1 MLDNIIKFSI
11 KNKLII
17 GAFVLVLIGWGIYS
31 LKQLPI
37 DAVPD
42 ITNNQVQI
50 ITSAPSQSAQDIERL
65 VTFPIEMTMSSI
77 PDIEEVRSFSRFGLS
92 VVTIVFKDD
101 VDIYWARQQ
110 ISERLNEAK
119 SNIPDGVGSP
129 EMAPVTTGLG
139 EIYQYT
145 LFAEEGFKE
154 KFPIM
159 ELRSLQDW
167 VVRRQLLGIEG
178 IADVSSF
185 GGFLKQYEV
194 ALQPERLQTLGVSV
208 NEVLEALSKNNQNTG
223 GAYIDKNPKAYFIRS
238 QGLIQNSQ
246 DIQNIVIKNTQN
258 GTPVLIKDIGKVQLG
273 SAIRYGAMTRNGEG
287 EVVGGIVMM
296 LKGANSSKVIKR
308 VKDRVAQIQK
318 SLPEGVVIQPFLD
331 RTKLV
336 DKAISTVATNLI
348 EGALIVILIL
358 VLLLGNLRAGL
369 IVASVIPLAMLFAI
383 ILMNLF
389 GVSGNLMSLGAID
402 FGIIV
407 DGSVIIVE
415 ATLHYLVLKKS
426 GKKLTQSEMD
436 EEVYQSASK
445 IRTSAAFGEIIILIV
460 YLPILALVGIE
471 GKMFKPMAITVS
483 FAILGA
489 FILSLTYVPMIS
501 ALFLKKTIRHHND
514 KKNISDKI
522 IGALQN
528 VYTPVLEFVLS
539 YKKSVL
545 IGAVLIFL
553 WSLFT
558 FKNMGSEF
566 IPSLD
571 EGDLAVQATVS
582 TGSSLSYT
590 IDVTNKSS
598 KLLLDEFPDEI
609 EQIVSRIGSSEIPTD
624 PMPVEV
630 ADIIIILKD
639 KNDWTKAAS
648 KNELTEKMNHL
659 LDENMLGVN
668 YGFQQP
674 IQMRFNELMTGARQD
689 VVLKIYGEDLDKL
702 VKYANELGKIIPDVV
717 GAEDL
722 YIEKMTG
729 LKQIVIDYKRNQ
741 LALYGL
747 NISDVNTAVNT
758 AFAGQSA
765 GSVYEGEQR
774 YDLVVRMNKQNRA
787 GINDIRKLY
796 VITPNGA
803 QIPLESV
810 ANVSFKTGP
819 NQIQRDDA
827 KRRIT
832 VGFNVRGRDVASIVA
847 ELQQKVSEKIPFDT
861 GYYITYGGTFKN
873 LEEARTR
880 LGIAVPV
887 ALLLIFLLLY
897 FTFKS
902 IKQSFLIYTA
912 IPMSAIGGIF
922 ALWLRDMPFSISAG
936 IGFIA
941 LFGVAVLNGI
951 VLIAEFNR
959 LKEAGMT
966 DVKAIIKKGTS
977 VRLRPVIMTAAVAS
991 LGFLPMAISASAGAE
1006 VQKPLATVVI
1016 GGLISA
1022 TLLTLL
1028 ILPVLYLF
1036 SESESEN
1043 KSNNKNAKSIK
1054 ISSKILSLLF
1064 IVTAS
1069 LCVQAQENTPKI
1081 TQINIHEN
1089 PQKLS
1094 EQDVISIA
1102 LKKSVARYK
1111 SALNIVKNKA
1121 EITSAISLEPI
1132 SLKYQDVGVAKG
1144 LSEKEWSVNQNF
1156 GAVLTHLQ
1164 KRKLAI
1170 SKHELAIAENDISIK
1185 ETIKNTRSLYQQ
1197 WHYLYGLISLL
1208 EEQEKNSTLIKNI
1221 SNKLYNAGEI
1231 GGLENDLTILQ
1242 SLDIQSKKSTIYK
1255 DFTSVENK
1263 LKEVLQIKNTIIP
1276 ETKFPIKKTLK
1287 NAVLLQHNSEKENL
1301 SKAFLEILSKR
1312 EKVAKKN
1319 ILVAKSAYFPEITA
1333 GIINRK
1339 TGDLTDYTGFNIGL
1353 NVPISFW
1360 ANNAKIKQQKIIS
1373 EEIAFE
1379 NQANKIAIQNN
1390 FKSLQ
1395 EQLTY
1400 LKTELVG
1407 IEAMKIKA
1415 DNFIK
1420 KLKIAYSVGEIDAYK
1435 YNQSFNTYF
1444 QVMQNYLLLIHNYN
1458 QTVISYEFYTKN
1470 N

>member
-145 LFAEEGFKE
+145 LFSEEGFKE

-318 SLPEGVVIQPFLD
+318 SLPKGVIIQPFLD

-545 IGAVLIFL
+545 IGAVLVFIV
-553 WSLFT
+553 SLFT

-598 KLLLDEFPDEI
+598 KLLLEEFPDEI

-796 VITPNGA
+796 VTTPNGA

-959 LKEAGMT
+959 LKKNGIT
-966 DVKAIIKKGTS
+966 DVKEIIKKGTS
-977 VRLRPVIMTAAVAS
+977 VRLRPVIMTAMVAS

-1036 SESESEN
+1036 SES
-1043 KSNNKNAKSIK
+1043 KNAKSIK
-1054 ISSKILSLLF
+1054 INSKILSLLF
-1064 IVTAS
+1064 IISGS
-1069 LCVQAQENTPKI
+1069 LFVQSQEI
-1081 TQINIHEN
+1081 TNKN

-1094 EQDVISIA
+1094 EQDAINIA
-1102 LKKSVARYK
+1102 LKKSITNYK
-1111 SALNIVKNKA
+1111 SDLNIAKKKA
-1121 EITSAISLEPI
+1121 GIRSAITLNPL
-1132 SLKYQDVGVAKG
+1132 SLKYQDIGVSAG
-1144 LSEKEWSVNQNF
+1144 LSEKEWSANQNF

-1170 SKHELAIAENDISIK
+1170 AKHELAISENEISIK
-1185 ETIKNTRSLYQQ
+1185 EIIRNTRSLYQQ
-1197 WHYLYGLISLL
+1197 WNYLYGLISLL
-1208 EEQEKNSTLIKNI
+1208 KEQEKNSNLIKKI
-1221 SNKLYNAGEI
+1221 SNKLYNSGEI

-1255 DFTSVENK
+1255 GFTSVENK
-1263 LKEVLQIKNTIIP
+1263 LKELLQIKTAIIP
-1276 ETKFPIKKTLK
+1276 QIKFPIKKTLK
-1287 NAVLLQHNSEKENL
+1287 NAVLLKNNIKKDNL

-1319 ILVAKSAYFPEITA
+1319 ILVAKSIYFPEITA

-1339 TGDLTDYTGFNIGL
+1339 TENATDYTGFNIGL

-1360 ANNAKIKQQKIIS
+1360 SNNAKIKQQKIIS
-1373 EEIAFE
+1373 EEIAYE
-1379 NQANKIAIQNN
+1379 NEANKIAIQNN

-1395 EQLTY
+1395 EQIKY
-1400 LKTELVG
+1400 LKTELAS
-1407 IEAMKIKA
+1407 IDRMKIKA
-1415 DNFIK
+1415 EKFIK
-1420 KLKIAYSVGEIDAYK
+1420 KLKLAYTSGEIDAYQ
-1435 YNQSFNTYF
+1435 YNQSFNIYF

-1458 QTVISYEFYTKN
+1458 QTVISYEFYTKK
-1470 N
+1470 

>member
-17 GAFVLVLIGWGIYS
+17 GAFVLVLISWGIYS

-101 VDIYWARQQ
+101 IDIYWARQQ
-110 ISERLNEAK
+110 INERLNEAK
-119 SNIPDGVGSP
+119 NNIPAGIGSP
-129 EMAPVTTGLG
+129 EMGPVTTGLG

-145 LFAEEGFKE
+145 LFAKEGYKKE
-154 KFPIM
+154 YSTMK
-159 ELRSLQDW
+159 LRSIQDW
-167 VVRRQLLGIEG
+167 IVRRQLLGIEG

-194 ALQPERLQTLGVSV
+194 ALQPERLQTLKVSV
-208 NEVLEALSKNNQNTG
+208 KEVLEALVDNNQNTG

-238 QGLIQNSQ
+238 QGLIKSPE
-246 DIQNIVIKNTQN
+246 DIQNIVIKNTEN
-258 GTPVLIKDIGKVQLG
+258 GIPILIRDIGKIQLG
-273 SAIRYGAMTRNGEG
+273 NAIRYGAMTRNGEG

-308 VKDRVAQIQK
+308 VKDRVIQIQE
-318 SLPEGVVIQPFLD
+318 SLPEGVQIKPFLD

-336 DKAISTVATNLI
+336 NKAIKTVSTNLI
-348 EGALIVILIL
+348 EGALIVIFIL

-369 IVASVIPLAMLFAI
+369 IVASVIPLAMLFAV

-415 ATLHYLVLKKS
+415 ATLHYLGLKKS
-426 GKKLTQSEMD
+426 GVKLTQSEMD
-436 EEVYQSASK
+436 EEVYNSASK

-501 ALFLKKTIRHHND
+501 ALFLKKTITN

-522 IGALQN
+522 IEAIQN
-528 VYTPVLEFVLS
+528 VYSPVLTAVLNN
-539 YKKSVL
+539 KKTVL
-545 IGAVLIFL
+545 VVVVLIFTL
-553 WSLFT
+553 SIYT

-598 KLLLDEFPDEI
+598 KLLMAEFPDEI

-630 ADIIIILKD
+630 ADIIIILKN
-639 KNDWTKAAS
+639 KSDWTKART

-702 VKYANELGKIIPDVV
+702 VKYGNDLGEIIPQVA

-729 LKQIVIDYKRNQ
+729 LKQIIIDYKRSQ

-747 NISDVNTAVNT
+747 SISAVNTAVNT
-758 AFAGQSA
+758 AFAGRTA

-774 YDLVVRMNKQNRA
+774 YDLVVRMGKQNRSS
-787 GINDIRKLY
+787 IEDIRKLY
-796 VITPNGA
+796 VTTPNGV
-803 QIPLESV
+803 QIPLENV
-810 ANVSFKTGP
+810 ADVSFKTGP

-832 VGFNVRGRDVASIVA
+832 VGFNVRGRDVATIVN
-847 ELQQKVSEKIPFDT
+847 ELQQKVADNMKFDP

-873 LEEARTR
+873 LEEARVR
-880 LGIAVPV
+880 LGIAVPL
-887 ALLLIFLLLY
+887 ALALIFLLLY

-902 IKQSFLIYTA
+902 VKQSILIYTA

-922 ALWLRDMPFSISAG
+922 ALWFRDMPFSISAG

-966 DVKAIIKKGTS
+966 NVKEIIRKGTA

-991 LGFLPMAISASAGAE
+991 LGFLPMAISSSAGAE

-1016 GGLISA
+1016 GGLVTA

-1028 ILPVLYLF
+1028 ILPILYLL
-1036 SESESEN
+1036 SESKTSKKVN
-1043 KSNNKNAKSIK
+1043 SKVLTIVFVLFG
-1054 ISSKILSLLF
+1054 SSF
-1064 IVTAS
+1064 I
-1069 LCVQAQENTPKI
+1069 
-1081 TQINIHEN
+1081 HG
-1089 PQKLS
+1089 QKLS
-1094 EQDVISIA
+1094 KERPQKISEQQAIKLS
-1102 LKKSVARYK
+1102 LNKSVALYK
-1111 SALNIVKNKA
+1111 SKLNVIKSKA
-1121 EITSAISLEPI
+1121 GILKAIDLNPTVV
-1132 SLKYQDVGVAKG
+1132 KYQDVGVG
-1144 LSEKEWSVNQNF
+1144 IDSSEREWSVNQNF
-1156 GAVLTHLQ
+1156 GAILTHVQ
-1164 KRKLAI
+1164 KRKLAVAKFDLAKSNNKI
-1170 SKHELAIAENDISIK
+1170 SKK
-1185 ETIKNTRSLYQQ
+1185 EIIRKTSTIYQQ
-1197 WHYLYGLISLL
+1197 WHYLYGLITLMN
-1208 EEQEKNSTLIKNI
+1208 EQEKNSNQIKKI
-1221 SNKLYNAGEI
+1221 AQKLYESGEI

-1242 SLDIQSKKSTIYK
+1242 SLGTKSKRSAVYK
-1255 DFTSVENK
+1255 EFYEIENK
-1263 LKEVLQIKNTIIP
+1263 LKELLQIKHAITP
-1276 ETKFPIKKTLK
+1276 TSELPLKKVVLLKKDTLSEALLATLK
-1287 NAVLLQHNSEKENL
+1287 QRYKVTEK
-1301 SKAFLEILSKR
+1301 S
-1312 EKVAKKN
+1312 
-1319 ILVAKSAYFPEITA
+1319 ILVAKSNYFPELTA

-1339 TGDLTDYTGFNIGL
+1339 TGNATGYNGFNIGL
-1353 NVPISFW
+1353 NVPLSFW
-1360 ANNAKIKQQKIIS
+1360 SNKAKIKEQKIIS
-1373 EEIAFE
+1373 QEIAYE
-1379 NQANKIAIQNN
+1379 NESKMVAIQNN

-1395 EQLTY
+1395 NQLKY
-1400 LKTELVG
+1400 LESELVS
-1407 IEAMKIKA
+1407 IDLMVVKA
-1415 DNFIK
+1415 KKFIK
-1420 KLKIAYSVGEIDAYK
+1420 KLKIAYTAGEIDAYK

-1444 QVMQNYLLLIHNYN
+1444 NVMQNYLSLINNYN
-1458 QTVISYEFYTKN
+1458 KTVIAYEFYTKQ
-1470 N
+1470 